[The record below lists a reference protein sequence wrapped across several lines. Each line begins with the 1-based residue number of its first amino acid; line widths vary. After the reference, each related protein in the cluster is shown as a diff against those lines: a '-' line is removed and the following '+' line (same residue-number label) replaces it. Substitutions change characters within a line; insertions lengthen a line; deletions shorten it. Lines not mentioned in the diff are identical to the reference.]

1 MHATESQKIS
11 NLFMSNPLDAV
22 RRVYSR
28 TASEYDT
35 RWGHYLDRTVSM
47 TVEAVPTPAGGP
59 LIDIGCG
66 SGLLLERLLDRDPR
80 LEATGVDVTYEMLD
94 IARQRLGGRADLVLA
109 DSAALPF
116 RARTFALATTSSSLH
131 HWPDPIAGLAEIARV
146 LRPGGTL
153 VLTDW
158 RLDHLP
164 TRLRDAVL
172 RFTDPSHRAA
182 ASVKQMCG
190 MLGASGYR
198 VEDVERFEAGWSWGL
213 MTIRARTFD
222 G

>member
-1 MHATESQKIS
+1 
-11 NLFMSNPLDAV
+11 MSNPLDGV
-22 RRVYSR
+22 RRAYSR
-28 TASEYDT
+28 TASGYDT
-35 RWGHYLDRTVSM
+35 RWGRYLDRTVSM
-47 TVEAVPTPAGGP
+47 TVEAVPTRAGGP

-66 SGLLLERLLDRDPR
+66 TGLLLERLVERGTG
-80 LEATGVDVTYEMLD
+80 LEATGVDISYEMLD
-94 IARQRLGGRADLVLA
+94 IARQRLGGRADLLLA

-116 RARTFALATTSSSLH
+116 RARTFAVATTSSSLH

-172 RFTDPSHRAA
+172 RFTDPSHSAA

-190 MLGASGYR
+190 MLDASGYL

-213 MTIRARTFD
+213 MTVRARVVD